1 MSKKNITSGPAGE
14 VNLSNDSLYEIST
27 DSPEAQA
34 VRGGNWWEWDGDTLL
49 FGSCRVGT
57 RGCCDQYS

>member
-1 MSKKNITSGPAGE
+1 MSEKHKAGGPAGR
-14 VNLSNDSLYEIST
+14 VDLSDDALYEIPA

-49 FGSCRVGT
+49 FGSCRIGT
-57 RGCCDQYS
+57 RGCCDQYA